1 MRSAFRWAGAAAGA
15 LLAGL
20 TLMGAGPA
28 GADTASGTTPAAA
41 ITFTSPATDGAT
53 MTSPATLSGTVQV
66 TSGVIDSIDITVRWT
81 DTASRP
87 PAAHPTQETT
97 ITPPQ
102 GPNASWSF
110 TPQPAAN
117 GRYTV
122 TVVATTTQ
130 SGATVSDQTTASR
143 SFVLDVPPA
152 TPTGVKATA
161 DAAQRTAHITWA
173 PNTEPD
179 LVGYE
184 VVRAGPGPTDTGK
197 VLAGVVAP
205 QTDYTDTQVAT
216 EPAGT
221 YRYTVAAVRQSGDGS
236 KADFSGQSAEAS
248 VAFTTPPKAQ
258 APPPPTTQ
266 APSKPGSSQA
276 GGSNHPGTTAGAAPL
291 VLPAAGHVPLS
302 EYQRLVN
309 QAQAST
315 VTTEPPD
322 PGFNNKLPYQPQVTH
337 QVVQMPGAALE
348 SGTLGAADQSQ
359 GIRRTAEFVA
369 GALMLAVLALFGFVL
384 TRAADRGESLETIAP
399 GPEVTVPAVPAPVGP
414 SLMLTIVRPP
424 TPDPTPVER

>member
-1 MRSAFRWAGAAAGA
+1 MRSPWRWAATGAGA

-20 TLMGAGPA
+20 TLVGGGPA
-28 GADTASGTTPAAA
+28 RADTASGTTPAAA

-66 TSGVIDSIDITVRWT
+66 PSGVVDSIDITVRWT
-81 DTASRP
+81 DTANR
-87 PAAHPTQETT
+87 PAAPHPAQETT
-97 ITPPQ
+97 ISPPR

-130 SGATVSDQTTASR
+130 SGASVNDQTTASR

-161 DAAQRTAHITWA
+161 DTAQRTAHVTWA
-173 PNTEPD
+173 PNSEPD

-205 QTDYTDTQVAT
+205 QTDYTDNEVAT

-221 YRYTVAAVRQSGDGS
+221 YRYTVAAVRQSGDGT
-236 KADFSGQSAEAS
+236 KADFSGQSPEAS
-248 VAFTTPPKAQ
+248 VAFTSPPKAQ
-258 APPPPTTQ
+258 APPTTQ
-266 APSKPGSSQA
+266 APTKPGSTQA
-276 GGSNHPGTTAGAAPL
+276 GGPSHPATTAGAAP
-291 VLPAAGHVPLS
+291 VALPAAGHQPLS
-302 EYQRLVN
+302 DYQRLVN

-337 QVVQMPGAALE
+337 QVVQIPGAALE

-369 GALMLAVLALFGFVL
+369 AALMLAVLALFGFVL
-384 TRAADRGESLETIAP
+384 NRAAGRTESLETIAP
-399 GPEVTVPAVPAPVGP
+399 GPEVMSPVVAAPVGP

-424 TPDPTPVER
+424 NPDPTPVER